1 MNKINLLLA
10 VLLLGITSC
19 KDETEEKR
27 KAPFHITYGL
37 PEDLT
42 RAGGIVEFDDITIL
56 VIQNGEGAV
65 NIVGVDGFGNDKWS
79 KEISCPSENGL
90 IALAASK
97 LDEGRFLLSG
107 NLATDRPVLIE
118 MSKDGTVEKS
128 HKLSTEYPLDLTH
141 CTVNA
146 DGTRLYSGRAW
157 NGMSFEGFAVRANA
171 EGNISWSRRFPD
183 YPHIA
188 AAGQTGQYT
197 FALPQFQQAP
207 NRQPILKLDQNG
219 NLTQA
224 TEAFKDG
231 DFMTSAG
238 LILRD
243 NLYVILTEWNS
254 ASFYLLKINPSGET
268 VSSLQFPSA
277 EYPALTT
284 DGSSL
289 FLTVTVGSALTVL
302 ELDGDL
308 MTRNQK
314 TMANVVGGNAFAVTG
329 ITSVSQQAISSI
341 VLPSDTDPTYG
352 MKGVNLIRIF
362 RSDWQTRCQVTEYG
376 AASISPSFLTESLD
390 GVTMESI
397 EIEKA
402 SVEIEVRNLQIRSQ
416 SVCD

>member
-1 MNKINLLLA
+1 
-10 VLLLGITSC
+10 
-19 KDETEEKR
+19 
-27 KAPFHITYGL
+27 
-37 PEDLT
+37 
-42 RAGGIVEFDDITIL
+42 
-56 VIQNGEGAV
+56 
-65 NIVGVDGFGNDKWS
+65 
-79 KEISCPSENGL
+79 
-90 IALAASK
+90 
-97 LDEGRFLLSG
+97 
-107 NLATDRPVLIE
+107 
-118 MSKDGTVEKS
+118 
-128 HKLSTEYPLDLTH
+128 
-141 CTVNA
+141 
-146 DGTRLYSGRAW
+146 
-157 NGMSFEGFAVRANA
+157 
-171 EGNISWSRRFPD
+171 
-183 YPHIA
+183 
-188 AAGQTGQYT
+188 
-197 FALPQFQQAP
+197 
-207 NRQPILKLDQNG
+207 
-219 NLTQA
+219 
-224 TEAFKDG
+224 
-231 DFMTSAG
+231 MTSAG

-314 TMANVVGGNAFAVTG
+314 TMANLVGGNAFAVTG